1 MAPGYFIL
9 AVMGCDDAAIMCEE
23 IGRRDALF
31 TSELACMAETETA
44 LVAASDNPYPLLI
57 AECRNVSP
65 QIAQADADTA
75 G

>member
-1 MAPGYFIL
+1 MGPGYFIL
-9 AVMGCDDAAIMCEE
+9 AIMGCGDAAIMCEE
-23 IGRRDALF
+23 VGRRDAMF
-31 TSELACMAETETA
+31 TSELACMAETEAA

-65 QIAQADADTA
+65 QMAQAGANPT